1 MKWGRF
7 LLLTIL
13 QFTIYFCLFSQQSVQ
28 TVSPSH
34 RDFIKVST
42 DTLFACID
50 IFNYFTDRKFDAYF
64 SKLKKLWI
72 EKKFEEFDKLCD
84 SLGSNSK
91 FFAVLKEK
99 KQEGKT
105 HFVVRM
111 PFDSKRISFNPESKS
126 KRGGTPPPESEEVIV
141 SCDCPSP
148 CNVCFCPGSC
158 NVPYYICLCFYDS
171 SPGGIPG
178 GGGGGGFFCNFFHGG
193 KPCAVR
199 PPDYQPKK

>member
-1 MKWGRF
+1 MDKFKF
-7 LLLTIL
+7 LHIFSLL
-13 QFTIYFCLFSQQSVQ
+13 FLFNLNALSQHN
-28 TVSPSH
+28 VSTTAPSH

-64 SKLKKLWI
+64 TKMKKLWQ

-84 SLGSNSK
+84 SLGSNPK
-91 FFAVLKEK
+91 FFAALKEK
-99 KQEGKT
+99 KQEGKSR
-105 HFVVRM
+105 FIIKM
-111 PFDSKRISFNPESKS
+111 PFDSKRVSFNPQTLP
-126 KRGGTPPPESEEVIV
+126 KRGETPPESEDMVV
-141 SCDCPSP
+141 TCDCPSP
-148 CNVCFCPGSC
+148 CTVCFCPGSC
-158 NVPYYICLCFYDS
+158 NVPYYLCLCFYDA

-178 GGGGGGFFCNFFHGG
+178 SGGGGGFFCNYFHGG